1 MNPKRLTVAVI
12 RGGTSTEHDVSLA
25 SGDSIADAVRH
36 LGHDV
41 VDVLIDRDGAWRTV
55 DTMGLSAVI
64 GVLQGVDVAIPAL
77 HGSRGEDGTVQ
88 GLLDCIDVPYVG
100 SGVLSS
106 ATCLDKARTKL
117 VLAAAG
123 LHVAEG
129 VVVRRTDEVAAAA
142 RRLSSAGLA
151 GRLFVK
157 PLRGGSSIGVGL
169 VAAGED
175 VEEALA
181 AAFESD
187 DAALVEAEVVG
198 REVDVAVLE
207 RPDGSVVC
215 GPPLE
220 IHPDPG
226 EAFFTERAKYG
237 APGTRFVIPAP
248 LDDATTRALESA
260 AVTAFAALGCAGL
273 ARVDTFVTPAGIVI
287 NEVNTMP
294 GFTAHSQ
301 FPQMWAAAGMP
312 YPELVATLLSSALT
326 RRRVACRR

>member
-1 MNPKRLTVAVI
+1 MCI
-12 RGGTSTEHDVSLA
+12 R
-25 SGDSIADAVRH
+25 
-36 LGHDV
+36 
-41 VDVLIDRDGAWRTV
+41 DR
-55 DTMGLSAVI
+55 
-64 GVLQGVDVAIPAL
+64 
-77 HGSRGEDGTVQ
+77 
-88 GLLDCIDVPYVG
+88 
-100 SGVLSS
+100 
-106 ATCLDKARTKL
+106 
-117 VLAAAG
+117 
-123 LHVAEG
+123 
-129 VVVRRTDEVAAAA
+129 
-142 RRLSSAGLA
+142 
-151 GRLFVK
+151 
-157 PLRGGSSIGVGL
+157 
-169 VAAGED
+169 
-175 VEEALA
+175 
-181 AAFESD
+181 
-187 DAALVEAEVVG
+187 
-198 REVDVAVLE
+198 LE

>member
-1 MNPKRLTVAVI
+1 MSPQRLGVAVI

-25 SGDSIADAVRH
+25 SGDGIAGAVRS
-36 LGHDV
+36 LGHEV
-41 VDVLIDRDGAWRTV
+41 VDVVIDRDGTWRAGEAV
-55 DTMGLSAVI
+55 GLPAVM
-64 GVLQGVDVAIPAL
+64 GVLTQVDVVVPAL
-77 HGSRGEDGTVQ
+77 HGSGGEDGTVQ

-117 VLAAAG
+117 VLAEAG
-123 LHVAEG
+123 LSVAAG
-129 VVVRRTDEVAAAA
+129 VVVRRVDGVAAAA

-151 GRLFVK
+151 GPLFVK

-169 VAAGED
+169 VTAGAELAA
-175 VEEALA
+175 ALT

-187 DAALVEAEVVG
+187 DAALVETQVVG

-207 RPDGSVVC
+207 QPDGSVVC

-220 IHPDPG
+220 IHADPG
-226 EAFFTERAKYG
+226 EPFFTERAKYG

-248 LDDATTRALESA
+248 LDAATTRALEEA

-273 ARVDTFVTPAGIVI
+273 ARVDTFVTPRGIVV

-301 FPQMWAAAGMP
+301 FPQMWAAAGMS
-312 YPELVATLLSSALT
+312 YPELVATLLSTALT
-326 RRRVACRR
+326 RRRVAWRR